1 MIHERS
7 FIMARDSTNKNN
19 CKELK
24 EMVTIVPPIQKFNNF
39 EDWSKACTFMSDSE
53 KKLFRDCVGDNAEYA
68 IF

>member
-19 CKELK
+19 AKELK
-24 EMVTIVPPIQKFNNF
+24 EMVVIVPPIQKFNSF

-53 KKLFRDCVGDNAEYA
+53 KKLFRDCVGDNAECV

>member
-7 FIMARDSTNKNN
+7 FTMARDSTNKNN
-19 CKELK
+19 DKKLK
-24 EMVTIVPPIQKFNNF
+24 EMVTIASPIQKFNNF